1 MQSTDKQVSRRDI
14 GLLAAGA
21 AAAVATP
28 AAAQPAARAGG
39 MVAGLTAGDWMAQV
53 LAQHREIDRHFQ
65 LVKAARTDGERMQHF
80 RMLASLLSGHSLA
93 EEVALYPGLYI
104 QGEESDSKQAYD
116 EQSLAKVLTARIDN
130 AMAMGR
136 RDEALKLVGQ
146 LETAVKAHVAHEEK
160 EWYPA
165 LMKKAN
171 AQMNAKMTADFRRE
185 FTKYMA

>member
-1 MQSTDKQVSRRDI
+1 MPNTVVSRRSL

-21 AAAVATP
+21 AAA
-28 AAAQPAARAGG
+28 AAAPALGQPAGKGG
-39 MVAGLTAGDWMAQV
+39 MAAGLTAGDWMAQV
-53 LAQHREIDRHFQ
+53 RAQHREIDRHFQ
-65 LVKAARTDGERMQHF
+65 LVKTAKTDADRTSHF

-93 EEVALYPGLYI
+93 EEVALYPGLFI
-104 QGEESDSKQAYD
+104 QGEESDSKEAYD
-116 EQSLAKVLTARIDN
+116 EQSMAKVLTARIDN

-136 RDEALKLVGQ
+136 RDEAMKLVGQ

-165 LMKKAN
+165 LMKKAT

-185 FTKYMA
+185 FTKYMT